1 MRSVG
6 GTRQG
11 DGVGR
16 WGGGFFFF
24 LLSRFQVF
32 TIDDVLSA
40 GFGILTVSVRVSYGL
55 YEEKKEDATLRV
67 KDRPDRKAVKHCTGN
82 VVIIIIINRI
92 DFYFF
97 SCFFP
102 PFLSEVS

>member
-16 WGGGFFFF
+16 WFFFF
-24 LLSRFQVF
+24 FCFLDFKFYGRRCP
-32 TIDDVLSA
+32 
-40 GFGILTVSVRVSYGL
+40 VSGVWYFDCICPCIVWALRV
-55 YEEKKEDATLRV
+55 EEGRRDILRV
-67 KDRPDRKAVKHCTGN
+67 KDRPDRKAVQHCTGN

-92 DFYFF
+92 DFLFYFF
-97 SCFFP
+97 IFFP